1 MGKKKEMDFD
11 EWLAFGIDHKW
22 CHYPVC
28 QTHDGIPLTVDE
40 EFEMEEGHDP
50 CIHVVRLFDTPE
62 AWNEGDAYM
71 NDHMRHR
78 VPYQIE

>member
-1 MGKKKEMDFD
+1 MGRKKEMDFD

-40 EFEMEEGHDP
+40 EFEMDEGHDP
-50 CIHVVRLFDTPE
+50 L
-62 AWNEGDAYM
+62 
-71 NDHMRHR
+71 
-78 VPYQIE
+78 